1 MVSPELLRR
10 YPFFAGLADEEL
22 SAIAKIAN
30 EESYSTDTDIFRE
43 GQVAEHLYVL
53 TAGSV
58 DLIFEIPTTHGVTTS
73 FVGSIA
79 AGEPFGLSAFQE
91 PYLLTATARAE
102 TPVKVIEIPGDEL
115 RLLAETNCH
124 LGYALMKQIA
134 RALGERLK
142 FARVQLAACALG

>member
-10 YPFFAGLADEEL
+10 YPFFGGLTDEEL
-22 SAIAKIAN
+22 SVIAKIAD
-30 EESYSTDTDIFRE
+30 ETSYEAGTDIFRE

-58 DLIFEIPTTHGVTTS
+58 DLIYEIPTTKGVTTS

-115 RLLAETNCH
+115 RALAETNCH
-124 LGYALMKQIA
+124 LGYNLMKQIA

-142 FARVQLAACALG
+142 FARVQLAACVS